1 LQQPQIF
8 SSFGN
13 YVSRCIAKLA
23 SRAGRRH
30 KAEQSTSR
38 KGPAVFKLHTAI
50 VFAAAA
56 LASAAPAAAEDA
68 KPAEPELYQKMVACK
83 DIADPAQRLACYDR
97 QVGAFAAAASS
108 REIVIADREEVRKTR
123 RGLFGFAAPIGRL
136 LGLGSDEGKDGA
148 GREEIDKLETKV
160 ARVGRTA
167 DGGWRLTFAEA
178 GTWDQIDTRGW
189 VMSPKVGQVAVISRG
204 ALGSYLVSVDGQRA
218 IKMRRVN

>member
-1 LQQPQIF
+1 MP
-8 SSFGN
+8 S
-13 YVSRCIAKLA
+13 
-23 SRAGRRH
+23 AG
-30 KAEQSTSR
+30 
-38 KGPAVFKLHTAI
+38 KGPAVFKFHTPI

-56 LASAAPAAAEDA
+56 LGIAAPAAAEDA
-68 KPAEPELYQKMVACK
+68 RPAEPELYQKMVACK
-83 DIADPAQRLACYDR
+83 DIAEPAERLACYDR
-97 QVGAFAAAASS
+97 QVTAFAAATSS

-167 DGGWRLTFAEA
+167 DGGWRLTFDEA

-189 VMSPKVGQVAVISRG
+189 VMSPKIGQVAVISRG